1 MIDPLY
7 KDDPEGVIRI
17 YAEEQDIQKCD
28 DVKMQVKRVNGV
40 NTVPL
45 PKITWYIDI
54 VGAEPS
60 LSMKAMIHKIT
71 SYFKDSEI
79 FLLPRVLTEMITEE
93 TWFKITVTSQDSQ
106 ALYKDA

>member
-1 MIDPLY
+1 M
-7 KDDPEGVIRI
+7 
-17 YAEEQDIQKCD
+17 
-28 DVKMQVKRVNGV
+28 
-40 NTVPL
+40 PL

-54 VGAEPS
+54 VGTEPS

-93 TWFKITVTSQDSQ
+93 TWFKITVTSQDS
-106 ALYKDA
+106 